1 MTTRHAFI
9 AAHAAFYP
17 LRVLCRHLGVARS
30 WYLERAAR
38 PDGDRQESGRA
49 GARRSL
55 IDAIRR
61 IFKASRST
69 YGAPRIHAE
78 LRAEGR
84 RVSRK
89 TVAKIMK
96 ENGISPPRRRKR
108 KPVTTDSQHNHRI
121 APNLL
126 ARQFKAERPNAVW
139 LADITYVRTDEGW
152 LYVAAVKDMAT
163 CEIVG
168 WSMDTSLH
176 SPLAERAVTM
186 AIQRHNPPE
195 GLIHHS
201 DRGVQYASGPYRKIL
216 ARHKLTASMS
226 RKGDCL
232 DNAPMESF
240 FGSLKTELVHRT
252 RFRTREEARRAIFEY
267 IEVWY
272 NRRRRHSAI
281 GYITPEQARAQ
292 SGKETKIAA

>member
-1 MTTRHAFI
+1 MTARRAFI
-9 AAHAAFYP
+9 AGHVAFYP
-17 LRVLCRHLGVARS
+17 LRLLCRLLGVARS

-38 PDGDRQESGRA
+38 PVGAPHEASRA

-61 IFKASRST
+61 IFKASRQT

-84 RVSRK
+84 RISRK
-89 TVAKIMK
+89 MVARIMK
-96 ENGISPPRRRKR
+96 ENGISPPRRKKR

-126 ARQFKAERPNAVW
+126 DRQFKVDRPNTVW
-139 LADITYVRTDEGW
+139 LADITYVATDEGW

-168 WSMDTSLH
+168 WGMDTSLH
-176 SPLAERAVTM
+176 SPLAERALTM
-186 AIQRHNPPE
+186 AIKRHNPPE

-216 ARHKLTASMS
+216 VRHKLTASMS

-240 FGSLKTELVHRT
+240 FGSLKTELVHRIRFKT
-252 RFRTREEARRAIFEY
+252 RDEARRAIFEY

-292 SGKETKIAA
+292 FEEKTKIAA